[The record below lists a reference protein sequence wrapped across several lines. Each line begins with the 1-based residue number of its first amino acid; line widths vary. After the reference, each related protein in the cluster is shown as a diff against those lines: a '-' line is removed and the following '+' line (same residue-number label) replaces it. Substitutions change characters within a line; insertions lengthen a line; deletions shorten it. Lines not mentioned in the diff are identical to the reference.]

1 MKDTPIHLFATL
13 FSFERFCFDY
23 RQMKLWYKAIVLDEP
38 QRVRRR
44 YRLPMVP
51 ELHGCKTQI
60 SPQQQWLD
68 EKKKLGRLL
77 CISITELL
85 TNERYI
91 EFYLSKF
98 VVIQGVGSSADED
111 FRCFTVFGYLQSTE
125 FNHS

>member
-1 MKDTPIHLFATL
+1 MEITNGTRTSA
-13 FSFERFCFDY
+13 
-23 RQMKLWYKAIVLDEP
+23 
-38 QRVRRR
+38 R
-44 YRLPMVP
+44 YRF
-51 ELHGCKTQI
+51 

-77 CISITELL
+77 CLSITELL

-111 FRCFTVFGYLQSTE
+111 L
-125 FNHS
+125 